1 MDRFDYIVVG
11 GGTAGCVLAARLSED
26 PGHRV
31 LLLEAG
37 SGEPSPAMASPLAW
51 PALAGTPVDWA
62 YETVPQPGAGG
73 AAPPWPRGRV
83 LGGSSGIN
91 GMMHIRGDRR
101 SYDAWERA
109 GATGW
114 NYERLLPFFKK
125 SESAAG
131 NPAFRGARGP
141 MRVAPFPV
149 HDELWEGFFQAAV
162 EVGHRPIEDAN
173 GQVAE
178 GVAWNDVNV
187 VDGKRQS
194 AADGYLTPA
203 VRERPNLTITTD
215 AVVLRLLVERDACQ
229 GVEYRRGTQTVT
241 VCADRE
247 VILTAGTVATP
258 QLLMLSGIGP
268 GAHLRE
274 HGIPVTADLPGV
286 GRNLQDHPKAQV
298 AYTATRQVRGGPY
311 ARKPHV
317 LLRTN
322 PAVDPDIQILFIEF
336 PVHPRWQLGPEDG
349 YSVLFSL
356 MTPASRGT
364 VKLASADP
372 GQPPLIDPRYLTD
385 PSDVTRMIAGLRA
398 AREIGAANEL
408 APLRKDEL
416 FPGSEATADAELRD
430 YLQRAI
436 TTYFHPVGTCR
447 IGTDDLS
454 VVDPWLL
461 VHGIG
466 HLRVADASVMPSLP
480 SANTNAAVLAIAERA
495 AAMITESHWMSLTE
509 RPGPVLC
516 QNSLMG
522 AELVF
527 HTR

>member
-1 MDRFDYIVVG
+1 MDTFDYIVVG

-26 PGHRV
+26 PGHQV

-37 SGEPSPAMASPLAW
+37 SGDPSPAMANPMAW

-73 AAPPWPRGRV
+73 AVLPWPRGRV

-101 SYDAWERA
+101 AYDAWELA
-109 GATGW
+109 GALGW
-114 NYERLLPFFKK
+114 NYDRLLPFFKK
-125 SESAAG
+125 SEEAAG
-131 NPAFRGARGP
+131 DPAYRGTRGP

-149 HDELWEGFFQAAV
+149 REELWEDCFQAAV
-162 EVGHRPIEDAN
+162 DSGHRPLADAN
-173 GQVAE
+173 GPVAE

-215 AVVLRLLVERDACQ
+215 ARVLRLLVEQAACQ
-229 GVEYRRGTQTVT
+229 GVEYQRGTQTVT
-241 VCADRE
+241 VHADRE
-247 VILTAGTVATP
+247 VVLTAGTVATP

-274 HGIPVTADLPGV
+274 HGISVAADLPGV
-286 GRNLQDHPKAQV
+286 GRNLQDHPKSQI
-298 AYTATRQVRGGPY
+298 AYAATRQVRGGPY

-317 LLRTN
+317 LLRTDLG
-322 PAVDPDIQILFIEF
+322 ADPDIQILFVEF

-364 VKLASADP
+364 IELASADP
-372 GQPPLIDPRYLTD
+372 GKPPLIDPCYLTD
-385 PSDVTRMIAGLRA
+385 PRDVTRMTMGLLA
-398 AREIGAANEL
+398 AREIGAADAL

-416 FPGSEATADAELRD
+416 FPGPQARADADLRD
-430 YLQRAI
+430 YLQRTI

-454 VVDPWLL
+454 VVDPRLQ

-466 HLRVADASVMPSLP
+466 QLRIADASVMPSLP
-480 SANTNAAVLAIAERA
+480 SANTNAAVLAVAERA
-495 AAMITESHWMSLTE
+495 AAILTGSD
-509 RPGPVLC
+509 R
-516 QNSLMG
+516 
-522 AELVF
+522 A
-527 HTR
+527 